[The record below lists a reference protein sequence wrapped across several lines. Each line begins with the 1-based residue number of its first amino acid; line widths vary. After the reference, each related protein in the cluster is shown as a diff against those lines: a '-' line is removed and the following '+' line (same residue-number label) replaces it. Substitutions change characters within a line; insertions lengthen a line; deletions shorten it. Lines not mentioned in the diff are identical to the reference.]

1 MNRHPPHCLHT
12 EVVSQFGLLTGAHV
26 YKDINASNA
35 PSLKIPRCSQQIIR
49 LLFLRA
55 PRYYASL
62 AMVYVRS
69 NVRSIGIHP
78 DRLVGQSLVTSP
90 PFSLVIGTRP
100 SVRGRLSMVS
110 ISTLP
115 PRREFPFTLH
125 IGDVVYAPLAGKPAY
140 IVNSNEIAERLL
152 GKGNLCSGRPYSRM
166 VNSL

>member
-115 PRREFPFTLH
+115 PRREFPFYSSYRRRRVCPARWKTGL
-125 IGDVVYAPLAGKPAY
+125 YRQLERNRGKA
-140 IVNSNEIAERLL
+140 
-152 GKGNLCSGRPYSRM
+152 SREG
-166 VNSL
+166 